1 MYNFNKSIGSY
12 GERISENFLISK
24 GHKILTKNFRCRS
37 GEIDII
43 SSHNNYI
50 CFTEVKTRYN
60 YSFGIPCESVTPT
73 KIKKIRNTA
82 KFYIYVNKLF
92 KNNFKFNV
100 IEIILSKYGNDYSI
114 NFIENAF

>member
-1 MYNFNKSIGSY
+1 MHNFNKPIGTY
-12 GERISENFLISK
+12 GEHMAEKFLLTK

-43 SSHNNYI
+43 SSYDNYI

-60 YSFGIPCESVTPT
+60 SVFGIPCESVTLT
-73 KIKKIRNTA
+73 KIKRIRNTA
-82 KFYIYVNKLF
+82 KFYIYINKLF

-100 IEIILSKYGNDYSI
+100 VEIMLDKSTNDYSI